1 MSKPLLFYT
10 IDEFTD
16 ADRYCKRKGLTPFK
30 FEYRELDGHTF
41 KSVIQYTKDGFIY
54 DVLEADQCYSGYT
67 ITLMRSPKLSYEN
80 LLHIAL
86 TSRHLAERAGAIGII
101 LKDYP
106 LQFQDFLH
114 AIGQKDSTVLYK
126 NKHIERMI
134 AFIHNDIRMHTS
146 YVCHLKK
153 ILSFCENF
161 FHKKF
166 QR

>member
-30 FEYRELDGHTF
+30 FEDRELDGHPF

-86 TSRHLAERAGAIGII
+86 TSKHLSERAGAIGTI
-101 LKDYP
+101 LKEHP
-106 LQFQDFLH
+106 NQFQNYLLALRNENNAWREDKRIRRMVIFVNE
-114 AIGQKDSTVLYK
+114 IK
-126 NKHIERMI
+126 NY
-134 AFIHNDIRMHTS
+134 TS
-146 YVCHLKK
+146 YVLRAGK
-153 ILSFCENF
+153 ILQLCEELLYQV
-161 FHKKF
+161 K
-166 QR
+166 

>member
-30 FEYRELDGHTF
+30 FEDRELDGHTF

-86 TSRHLAERAGAIGII
+86 TSRHLAERAGAIGTI
-101 LKDYP
+101 LKEHPD
-106 LQFQDFLH
+106 QFQNYLLALRNENNAWREDKRIRRMVIFVNE
-114 AIGQKDSTVLYK
+114 IK
-126 NKHIERMI
+126 NY
-134 AFIHNDIRMHTS
+134 TS
-146 YVCHLKK
+146 YVLRAGK
-153 ILSFCENF
+153 ILQLCEELLYQV
-161 FHKKF
+161 K
-166 QR
+166 